1 MRART
6 LVAAA
11 VAAGIWAAARST
23 PAGSDAG
30 ADPARTPAGAESAPV
45 ASDLEAGRDPRQILP
60 RLPEQEAV
68 IVPAALTRRA
78 VRGKP
83 PAPVGHDHAATLAE
97 VSPEIT
103 TTATAASALT
113 LARAPSA
120 APASAP
126 GIRSAGEDLPRP
138 AEPVSSRGS
147 MVLIRGGR
155 GTADDDCAI
164 HGQRGRWPGSSI
176 NRSAPSLL
184 GGSAGG
190 GGGGGGGMFRG
201 GIR

>member
-11 VAAGIWAAARST
+11 LAAGIWAAARSK
-23 PAGSDAG
+23 PAGPVAG
-30 ADPARTPAGAESAPV
+30 ANPARIPAAAEGAPV
-45 ASDLEAGRDPRQILP
+45 VSDLEAGRDPRQILP
-60 RLPEQEAV
+60 RLPEPEASTA
-68 IVPAALTRRA
+68 PATLTRRA
-78 VRGKP
+78 TPNKP
-83 PAPVGHDHAATLAE
+83 PAPVGHDHAAMLAE
-97 VSPEIT
+97 ISPEIT
-103 TTATAASALT
+103 TTATAAPSLEMT
-113 LARAPSA
+113 RAPAA

-126 GIRSAGEDLPRP
+126 GIRSATEDLPRP
-138 AEPVSSRGS
+138 AEPVSSRGP

-155 GTADDDCAI
+155 GTVDDDCAI
-164 HGQRGRWPGSSI
+164 HGQRGRGPGISI